1 MSKNLSLAQLFEK
14 LFPQLA
20 PDSSALTNAK
30 EKIFTI
36 AEQEL
41 VFELIDALPEPSRA
55 ELATKNSSESMIQQL
70 ASYYEVS
77 DINERFERILMAT
90 VADFLSTFA
99 ARTAKTDL

>member
-1 MSKNLSLAQLFEK
+1 MSNNLSLSQLFEK

-41 VFELIDALPEPSRA
+41 VFELIDGLSVPSRA
-55 ELATKNSSESMIQQL
+55 ELATKNSPKIMIQQL
-70 ASYYEVS
+70 TSYYDAS
-77 DINERFERILMAT
+77 DINARFERILMAT

-99 ARTAKTDL
+99 ARTAKTAQ